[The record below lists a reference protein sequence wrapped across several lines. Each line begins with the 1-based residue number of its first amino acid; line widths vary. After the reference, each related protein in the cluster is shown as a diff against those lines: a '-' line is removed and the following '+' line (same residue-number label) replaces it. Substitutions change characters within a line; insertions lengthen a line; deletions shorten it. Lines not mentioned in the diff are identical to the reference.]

1 MGRFLAPQPATQA
14 RLPQPSCDGWV
25 PEATATMK
33 IADRLVVSRILVTTT
48 LVCAVLLVLMAT
60 TQLLN
65 QATRII
71 DASGGWVV
79 VLSLAALS
87 VPGVIATLLPLAWL
101 IGVMQAYG
109 AMRANSETVVLMGT
123 GKGPAFLLRP
133 AIWLALSVA
142 GLMLLN
148 SVFLEPAANRKG
160 REIIHALIHDAM
172 SVAIKDGVLREI
184 EPGLFVRAGPADVD
198 GAAQGFLL
206 YDRRQRP
213 SEALLLGQSAQLS
226 RDTGGASILE
236 VLGGQMLVR
245 ELDSGAVYSA
255 RFGTFRAASDT
266 LLTGFSTH
274 YRPRETSTAEL
285 VALVRADGAAVD
297 ARRELLRRLTD
308 WLYPL
313 SFCALAAWLTIRAD
327 KNSRAW
333 QARAGLNMATALM
346 LGIVVK
352 VTGLT
357 VPQLTSGMAAAALG
371 VLVPMGATALFTA
384 LAILESRRERRTR
397 VEVPA

>member
-1 MGRFLAPQPATQA
+1 MACFPVLQPVARAGVSQAVCNAWVQVATPA
-14 RLPQPSCDGWV
+14 
-25 PEATATMK
+25 MK
-33 IADRLVVSRILVTTT
+33 IADRLVISRILVTTT

-109 AMRANSETVVLMGT
+109 GMRANSETVVLMGT
-123 GKGPAFLLRP
+123 GKGPGFLMRP

-148 SVFLEPAANRKG
+148 SVFLEPVANRKG

-172 SVAIKDGVLREI
+172 SVAIQDGVLREI
-184 EPGLFVRAGPADVD
+184 EPGLFVRAGPANAD

-206 YDRRQRP
+206 YDRRQQP
-213 SEALLLGQSAQLS
+213 SESLLLGQSVQLS
-226 RDTGGASILE
+226 RSSEGASILE
-236 VLGGQMLVR
+236 VQGGQMLVR
-245 ELDSGAVYSA
+245 ELDTGATYFA

-266 LLTGFSTH
+266 LLIGFSIH

-285 VALVRADGAAVD
+285 IALAGEESAVD

-313 SFCALAAWLTIRAD
+313 AFCALAAWLTIRAD
-327 KNSRAW
+327 KNARAW
-333 QARAGLNMATALM
+333 QAAAGLNMAIALM

-352 VTGLT
+352 ITGLT
-357 VPQLTSGMAAAALG
+357 VPQMTSGMAAAALG
-371 VLVPMGATALFTA
+371 VLVPMGATALFAA
-384 LAILESRRERRTR
+384 LALLESRETR
-397 VEVPA
+397 FTGTKATA